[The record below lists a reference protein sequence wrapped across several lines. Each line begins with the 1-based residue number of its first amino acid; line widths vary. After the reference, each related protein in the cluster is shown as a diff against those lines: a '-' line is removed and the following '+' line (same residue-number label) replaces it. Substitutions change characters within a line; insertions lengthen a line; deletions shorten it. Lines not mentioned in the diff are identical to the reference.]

1 MKASKQ
7 LGVRLREA
15 SWISSFKE
23 QSGNG
28 ASQEMQRALRL
39 EVEEE
44 DAQFVQ
50 SAINGRA
57 PLLGIYSGVE
67 IGPIHGEVKPMD
79 WTGVLCLFTIK
90 TNR

>member
-1 MKASKQ
+1 MQIGSEEPFFA
-7 LGVRLREA
+7 LYINCAGRA
-15 SWISSFKE
+15 
-23 QSGNG
+23 G
-28 ASQEMQRALRL
+28 AYAG
-39 EVEEE
+39 VEEE

-79 WTGVLCLFTIK
+79 WTGLLCLFTIK
-90 TNR
+90 TKR